1 MKKYLNCEE
10 TNIAMPD
17 PEILSIFSSLS
28 RVGFFNSSVLIG
40 TWAMFIYRVV
50 YGFEYVLRTGDIDIA
65 IQVSLYDKNKKL
77 KTDIRQ
83 LLIDHGATV
92 EDSNDG
98 SLEKIITHNY
108 YIEFISGARS
118 RLGKPLFVREWNV
131 TAQRLDFINMLLDFS
146 IRLETDYFYIRIP
159 TPEAFFLHKLIV
171 ANKRPDKSKRL
182 KDLEQCSLLVDIV
195 DGVMLKKVVSSQV
208 FSPKTRSKIK
218 SSCEM
223 IDFPYDRIDQCY
235 TS

>member
-1 MKKYLNCEE
+1 MKKYLNYEE
-10 TNIAMPD
+10 TRIAIPD

-28 RVGFFNSSVLIG
+28 RAGFFDSAVLIG

-50 YGFEYVLRTGDIDIA
+50 YGFEYGLRTGDIDIA

-92 EDSNDG
+92 EDSYDG

-108 YIEFISGARS
+108 YIEFISGAKS
-118 RLGKPLFVREWNV
+118 RFGKPLLIREWNI

-146 IRLETDYFYIRIP
+146 ICLDTDDFYIRMP

-171 ANKRPDKSKRL
+171 ANKRPDKSKRQ
-182 KDLEQCSLLVDIV
+182 KDLEQCSLLVDVV
-195 DGVMLKKVVSSQV
+195 DGVQLERVVSSLV
-208 FSPKTRSKIK
+208 FSAKTRSKIK
-218 SSCEM
+218 LSCEM
-223 IDFPYDRIDQCY
+223 INFPYDRIEQSY
-235 TS
+235 TF